1 MPTPPAARRWAPFAV
16 LAIAVLVV
24 SSAAIIIRL
33 LQQPPYALPSALI
46 AAGRLTLATLLLLP
60 LVLLREPDGWRRIGR
75 RDVALAAASG
85 VFLAVHFASWI
96 ASLEYTSVASSVAL
110 VTTNPIW
117 VALAA
122 ALFLGERPAR
132 GTLIGV
138 ALTIA
143 GSLVIIVG
151 DRGSGGSDSL
161 LGNGLAL
168 LGAASVS
175 GYFLLGRALQRRIST
190 LWYVTLVYGAAAL
203 VLLAMFAW
211 QSGARLAAA
220 PALIG
225 PGAALLLLALAAGP
239 QVIGH
244 TAFNWSLKRLSPT
257 FIALALLGEPIGS
270 AVLAYLAF
278 GEGFRP
284 LQLLGFVVLLGGIVV
299 AARDEGRT

>member
-1 MPTPPAARRWAPFAV
+1 MAIPPVGRRWTPFVV

-33 LQQPPYALPSALI
+33 LQQPPHALPSTLI
-46 AAGRLTLATLLLLP
+46 AAGRLALATLLLLP
-60 LVLLREPDGWRRIGR
+60 LVLYREPDGWRRISR
-75 RDVALAAASG
+75 RDLALAAASG
-85 VFLAVHFASWI
+85 AFLAVHFASWI
-96 ASLEYTSVASSVAL
+96 TSLEYTSVASSVAL

-122 ALFLGERPAR
+122 ALFLGERPTR

-151 DRGSGGSDSL
+151 DQDGGGRDSI

-168 LGAASVS
+168 LGAAAVS
-175 GYFLLGRALQRRIST
+175 GYFLIGRALQRRIST
-190 LWYVTLVYGAAAL
+190 LWYVTLVYGVAAL
-203 VLLAMFAW
+203 VLLAILAG
-211 QSGARLAAA
+211 QAGAQLG
-220 PALIG
+220 ALVATVG
-225 PGAALLLLALAAGP
+225 PGAVLLLLALAAGP
-239 QVIGH
+239 QVVGH

-270 AVLAYLAF
+270 ALLAYLVF

-284 LQLLGFVVLLGGIVV
+284 LQLVGFVVLLAGITV
-299 AARDEGRT
+299 AARDEGHT